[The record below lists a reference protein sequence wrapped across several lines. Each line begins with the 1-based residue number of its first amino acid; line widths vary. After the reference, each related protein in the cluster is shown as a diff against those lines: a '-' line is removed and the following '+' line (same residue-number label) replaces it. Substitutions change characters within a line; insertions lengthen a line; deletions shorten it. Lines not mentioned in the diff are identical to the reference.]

1 MYNSTNIVNKYESP
15 LQKINF
21 NTTADI
27 NTDHWNVVGNLKEYD
42 IQKISIE
49 PNDVLLCHISAN
61 MGVYECGQ
69 ILEELQKAF
78 PNNTVLL
85 CNEHVLK
92 GITVLKNTNKVSPIV
107 DIAERINTEHLFDDI
122 LRGNPNDFLY

>member
-1 MYNSTNIVNKYESP
+1 MYNSTNTVNEYDSL

-61 MGVYECGQ
+61 MGVYECG
-69 ILEELQKAF
+69 
-78 PNNTVLL
+78 
-85 CNEHVLK
+85 
-92 GITVLKNTNKVSPIV
+92 
-107 DIAERINTEHLFDDI
+107 
-122 LRGNPNDFLY
+122 

>member
-1 MYNSTNIVNKYESP
+1 MYNSTNTVNEYDSL

-21 NTTADI
+21 NTTANI
-27 NTDHWNVVGNLKEYD
+27 NTDYGIVGNLKGYD

-61 MGVYECGQ
+61 ISVYECGQ

-92 GITVLKNTNKVSPIV
+92 GITVLKNTNKISPIV

>member
-1 MYNSTNIVNKYESP
+1 MYNSTNIINKYESP

-27 NTDHWNVVGNLKEYD
+27 NTDYEIVGNLKGYD
-42 IQKISIE
+42 IQKISLE

-61 MGVYECGQ
+61 MDVYECGQ
-69 ILEELQKAF
+69 ILEELKKAF

-107 DIAERINTEHLFDDI
+107 DIAERIDAEHLFDDI
-122 LRGNPNDFLY
+122 LRGDPNDFLY